1 MRAPCVAILDTA
13 KELLEFGV
21 VNEAAQS
28 LVDLRVCAQEPGCK
42 DWRNCSCQIEAAWR
56 EGTHATPEP
65 NPEAVR
71 RERA

>member
-1 MRAPCVAILDTA
+1 VRAPCVAILDPA

-28 LVDLRVCAQEPGCK
+28 LVDLRRCAQEPGCE
-42 DWRNCSCQIEAAWR
+42 DWRNCSCQIDGTWR
-56 EGTHATPEP
+56 EGTHPTPAP

-71 RERA
+71 RERG